1 MSYGNISFFVWQGLN
16 FLVFGIWS
24 NKLFFKEAIMK
35 NEHTQAINAITAEM
49 EDILKF
55 GKRAENTIS
64 TYKTYAVPYLE
75 YCFDTL
81 GKSPCESSEKDVRS
95 FLSCIQADRDLD
107 DRTINNAIS
116 SIHFLFV
123 SVLNLPWN
131 KYKVPFLTFDE
142 YVPFVPTKEEMEAF
156 LSAVPDLKRKA
167 MFIIMYATGLRVSE
181 VCTLRYGDIIK
192 SKRRIHVAPS
202 KRRKERFVEMPQAC
216 IDAIIQ
222 YAGTLRPEARRSL
235 NTESWLF
242 PKQHSLDAPI
252 YTNFIIDYISSIEK
266 LLGWEHRFTSHTFR
280 RAFATHNYLDA
291 NLTMEEI
298 QSALGHD
305 NLSTTRLYVRA
316 GASAL
321 QKHHH
326 NSIEGMNL

>member
-1 MSYGNISFFVWQGLN
+1 
-16 FLVFGIWS
+16 
-24 NKLFFKEAIMK
+24 
-35 NEHTQAINAITAEM
+35 
-49 EDILKF
+49 
-55 GKRAENTIS
+55 
-64 TYKTYAVPYLE
+64 
-75 YCFDTL
+75 
-81 GKSPCESSEKDVRS
+81 
-95 FLSCIQADRDLD
+95 
-107 DRTINNAIS
+107 
-116 SIHFLFV
+116 
-123 SVLNLPWN
+123 
-131 KYKVPFLTFDE
+131 
-142 YVPFVPTKEEMEAF
+142 
-156 LSAVPDLKRKA
+156 
-167 MFIIMYATGLRVSE
+167 
-181 VCTLRYGDIIK
+181 
-192 SKRRIHVAPS
+192 
-202 KRRKERFVEMPQAC
+202 MPQAC

-222 YAGTLRPEARRSL
+222 YAGTLRPEVRRSL